1 MDTYVKWMLIDQLF
15 VCSLRMNNCSLQFSF
30 CQSLMLGFSSYD
42 SLTHALI
49 HRHLTRMLYAHVCVS
64 FSWVGLFNGILFR
77 NEIAAKCNSIEVCSR
92 RRQIIT
98 EYEKNKWINFGFRCF
113 EHTNTHKHTGLQTL
127 TNTQCCC
134 YLCRILNFHGKTW
147 KLVAYLFFFIF
158 WAQSSTLPQPPPQQ
172 SPSKL

>member
-1 MDTYVKWMLIDQLF
+1 
-15 VCSLRMNNCSLQFSF
+15 
-30 CQSLMLGFSSYD
+30 MLGFSSYD

-64 FSWVGLFNGILFR
+64 FSWVWLFNGILFR

-113 EHTNTHKHTGLQTL
+113 EHTNTH
-127 TNTQCCC
+127 TNTQA
-134 YLCRILNFHGKTW
+134 YKHSRTRNVVVIAVGFWTFTA
-147 KLVAYLFFFIF
+147 KLENLLLIYLFFFIF